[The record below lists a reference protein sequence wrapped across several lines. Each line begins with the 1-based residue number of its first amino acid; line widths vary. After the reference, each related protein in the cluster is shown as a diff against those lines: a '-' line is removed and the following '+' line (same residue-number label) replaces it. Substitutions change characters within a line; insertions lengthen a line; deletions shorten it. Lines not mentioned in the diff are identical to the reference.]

1 MVELTHHRESESFT
15 NMATLIPSLGAAR
28 FDARGELRLAERLK
42 DFLEVNTWVW
52 HNIPVGPFGRH
63 PDFVVLHPQQGIL
76 VLEVKDWRLDT
87 ISNATTNNVELL
99 TSQGIQSVES
109 PFSQVRGYMFN
120 VVDTLK
126 REPLL
131 TVESGSFKGKL
142 VLPFGYGVVFTNITR
157 KQYEQTDLHEVFP
170 AERCIFRDEMTESV
184 DPDSFRERL
193 WKMVSPRIGPGL
205 SLPQI
210 DRVRALLFPEIRI
223 RQLALPLDEAQ
234 AEPSPVEDR
243 VLAVMDM
250 QQELLARS
258 MGEGHRIVRGVAGS
272 GKTLVLAFRAEQIA
286 RSATRPVLLLS
297 YANGIAGWLENEMQ
311 DRGIEDK
318 VSVSTFHSWCW
329 KMLRTYDIPVPG
341 EKDIPDYGARL
352 EAAVRKVID
361 AVERGLIPGGQ
372 YDAVLIDEAH
382 DFEPQWLA
390 LATKMVNPD
399 TKSLMIVYDDAQAIY
414 KGRARPVWK
423 QLGIEATGRTTVLKV
438 NYRNTAQILRFAR
451 RFAADVIGAP
461 GVCADNENS
470 ILMPEDGGRQGVE
483 PVVRKCVDYDAE
495 AHTISEWLLA
505 RHAAGYKWGHMAVLY
520 PQHFIGVRF
529 EKKLAKYEIPVDVA
543 KTHGNR
549 VQSDI
554 DGVRLLSMHSAKG
567 LEFPCVAIGGLGVLA
582 SENIEDDVRLTYVAI
597 TRATHE
603 ALLTYSNMSALVD
616 RLVV

>member
-1 MVELTHHRESESFT
+1 
-15 NMATLIPSLGAAR
+15 MATLIPSLGAAR

-42 DFLEVNTWVW
+42 DFLEDNAWVW
-52 HNIPVGPFGRH
+52 HNIPVGSFGRH
-63 PDFVVLHPQQGIL
+63 PDFVVLHPQQGIV

-87 ISNATTNNVELL
+87 ISGATNTHVELL
-99 TSQGIQSVES
+99 TDQGVVSVES

-120 VVDTLK
+120 VVNTLK
-126 REPLL
+126 RDPLL
-131 TVESGSFKGKL
+131 VIESGSFKGQPAF
-142 VLPFGYGVVFTNITR
+142 PFGHGVVFTNITR
-157 KQYEQTDLHEVFP
+157 KQYEQTDLHEIFP

-184 DPDSFRERL
+184 DPGSFRERV
-193 WKMVSPRIGPGL
+193 WQMVSRRIGPGL

-210 DRVRALLFPEIRI
+210 DRVRALIFPEVRI
-223 RQLALPLDEAQ
+223 RQLALSLDEVP
-234 AEPSPVEDR
+234 AESSPVEDR

-258 MGEGHRIVRGVAGS
+258 MGDGHRIVRGVAGS

-286 RSATRPVLLLS
+286 RAATRPVLLLS
-297 YANGIAGWLENEMQ
+297 YANGIAGWLENSMQ
-311 DRGIEDK
+311 DRGVEDK
-318 VSVSTFHSWCW
+318 VNVSTFHSWCW
-329 KMLRTYDIPVPG
+329 KMLRTYDIAVPS
-341 EKDIPDYGARL
+341 EKDILDYGARL
-352 EAAVRKVID
+352 EAAVNIVVD

-423 QLGIEATGRTTVLKV
+423 QLGIEASGRTTVLKV

-461 GVCADNENS
+461 GVCADNEDS
-470 ILMPEDGGRQGVE
+470 ILIPEDGGRQGVE
-483 PVVRKCVDYDAE
+483 PVVRKCVDYDGE
-495 AHTISEWLLA
+495 AHAISEWLLA
-505 RHAAGYKWGHMAVLY
+505 RHAAGYKWGQMAVLY
-520 PQHFIGVRF
+520 PKHYIGERF
-529 EKKLAKYEIPVDVA
+529 EKTLAKYEIPADVA
-543 KTHGNR
+543 HNHGNR
-549 VQSDI
+549 VQLDM
-554 DGVRLLSMHSAKG
+554 DAVRLLSMHSAKG
-567 LEFPCVAIGGLGVLA
+567 LEFPCVAIGGLGALGAESV
-582 SENIEDDVRLTYVAI
+582 EDDVRLTYVAI

-603 ALLTYSNMSALVD
+603 AFLTYSNMSALVD